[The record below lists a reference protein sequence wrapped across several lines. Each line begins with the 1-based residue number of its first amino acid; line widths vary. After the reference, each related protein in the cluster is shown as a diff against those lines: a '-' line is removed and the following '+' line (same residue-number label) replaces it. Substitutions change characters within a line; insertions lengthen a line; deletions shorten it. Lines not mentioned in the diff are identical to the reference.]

1 MRRFSLLVLGIA
13 TATVM
18 TMGAA
23 LAAPPASEVWET
35 EQVTAHF
42 EADSQGGY
50 HYHLDIFAQRDG
62 QGSLSM
68 VLEVNVAVFGP
79 NGDLIDECGDGG
91 FVDPSLMEE
100 FADDL
105 SHVFLN
111 GDGGSIGSDCFW
123 ESIFVDLHWDADG
136 RILKGNSQQR
146 DPGYRCSSHNERR
159 SATVG
164 NNIGL
169 GNGPEGP
176 TGPYENQVFND
187 QGHGEIFYAE
197 TSCQATGSPGP
208 AG

>member
-1 MRRFSLLVLGIA
+1 MRRLSLLVLGIA

-42 EADSQGGY
+42 EDESEDGY
-50 HYHLDIFAQRDG
+50 RYYLDLFAQRDG

-68 VLEVNVAVFGP
+68 VLEVYVAVFDP
-79 NGDLIDECGDGG
+79 NGDLIAECGDGG
-91 FVDPSLMEE
+91 FVDPALMEE

-105 SHVFLN
+105 SHVFII
-111 GDGGSIGSDCFW
+111 GDGGDIGSNCFW
-123 ESIFVDLHWDADG
+123 ESITLDLHWNADG
-136 RILKGNSQQR
+136 RTLKGNSHQR
-146 DPGYRCSSHNERR
+146 DPGYRCSSQNERR

-169 GNGPEGP
+169 GDGPEGP
-176 TGPYENQVFND
+176 TGPYSNQVFN
-187 QGHGEIFYAE
+187 QPGQGEIFHAK

-208 AG
+208 AN